1 MCFFYFLCHMIYFF
15 VAMQSENTVE
25 KCLKVRYFWNQS
37 MGYPLLQK
45 FRPSIIYVVN
55 YFYIKPK

>member
-1 MCFFYFLCHMIYFF
+1 MIYFF
-15 VAMQSENTVE
+15 VAMQLENTVE

-37 MGYPLLQK
+37 MGYPLFQK

-55 YFYIKPK
+55 YFYFTLNHKKL